1 MDTWHWLLD
10 ILILLSTALV
20 FGTLAEQLKQSAI
33 IGYIFAG
40 MLVGPG
46 VMGLVS
52 TRNEVDFIAELG
64 VTLLLFS
71 IGLEFSFRRLVRM
84 GKVTLIGGSLQVLLT
99 AAAGY
104 FILHYLGLGWRVSL
118 SLGMMIALSST
129 AVVVRIL
136 IDTNRIDSI
145 FGRNAIGIL
154 LMQDIA
160 ILPFVIFTVALG
172 GNNDLEATLW
182 ILARTAGLGLLM
194 LGGFY
199 FVFNYLIPK
208 LLKSGRL
215 AKNRDFPILLAVVM
229 ALGSAWAFHSVG
241 LSPSLGAFIAGLLL
255 AESPLALQIRSD
267 VAPLKTLMVTMF
279 FAAIG
284 MLVNPVWVF
293 EHAVQVGTAAA
304 AVIVFKPVIIFGIVR
319 LLGFSS
325 GIALATGFCLGQ
337 VGEFSFV
344 LAKLAET
351 GGIIDRQI
359 FRMVVSV
366 AVVTFV
372 MTPYMIKIAPV
383 MSIWAESQFGLRKL
397 IWLIFPR
404 TGSAVIESIDQACP
418 EVRAPIL
425 ILGFGPAGQRVAEVL
440 LPYFKEHLVILD
452 SNPKNADWAES
463 LGLNFHPGNARSR
476 EVLEHLKIH
485 CAKAVIITIPDPNEA
500 RHIIHLCRSLA
511 PGILILIR
519 SRYHIHKWELIMAG
533 ADIVIDE
540 EDQVGERL
548 AESMLE
554 ELKDKGEQ
562 QKTEPSPD
570 SQ

>member
-1 MDTWHWLLD
+1 MATWHWLVD
-10 ILILLSTALV
+10 ILVLLSTALV

-33 IGYIFAG
+33 IGYIVAG

-52 TRNEVDFIAELG
+52 TRNEVDFYAELG

-71 IGLEFSFRRLVRM
+71 IGLEFSFRRLIRM
-84 GKVTLIGGSLQVLLT
+84 GKVTLLGGSLQVLLT
-99 AAAGY
+99 AAASY
-104 FILHYLGLGWRVSL
+104 FILHTFGIGWKISIT
-118 SLGMMIALSST
+118 LGMMIALSST
-129 AVVVRIL
+129 AVVARVL

-154 LMQDIA
+154 LLQDIVLLPLV
-160 ILPFVIFTVALG
+160 ILTVALG

-194 LGGFY
+194 FGGFY

-229 ALGSAWAFHSVG
+229 ALGAAWAFHSVG
-241 LSPSLGAFIAGLLL
+241 LSPALGAFIAGLLL
-255 AESPLALQIRSD
+255 AESPFAVQIRSD

-284 MLVNPVWVF
+284 MLVNPVWVL
-293 EHAVQVGTAAA
+293 EHAVQVGIAAA
-304 AVIVFKPVIIFGIVR
+304 AVIVFKPLIIFGIVR
-319 LLGFSS
+319 LLGFGN

-344 LAKLAET
+344 LAKIAET

-397 IWLIFPR
+397 IRLIFPG
-404 TGSAVIESIDQACP
+404 TGPVVTESIDQACP
-418 EVRAPIL
+418 EVRAPIM

-440 LPYFKEHLVILD
+440 LPYFKEHLVVLD

-511 PGILILIR
+511 PGILILVR

-548 AESMLE
+548 AESVLE
-554 ELKDKGEQ
+554 ELNDKGVKPQ
-562 QKTEPSPD
+562 TESSPD
-570 SQ
+570 S